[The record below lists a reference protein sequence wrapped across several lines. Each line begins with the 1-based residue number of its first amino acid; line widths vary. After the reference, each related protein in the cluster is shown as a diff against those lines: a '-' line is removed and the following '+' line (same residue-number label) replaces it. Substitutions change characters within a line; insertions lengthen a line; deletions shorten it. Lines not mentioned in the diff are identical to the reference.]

1 MTVNDIMN
9 VAESLKNTEATL
21 LPAQPEVDVPEE
33 GIPVLAGLKIRYE
46 DGGMWCGP
54 YVNAEG
60 KLRQFRFKSPSAA
73 TPGNWRII
81 PNDQP
86 AATTASAA
94 LPAVSAPSTA
104 PAPTSLRTRLQRF
117 IPCGATAKKQ
127 RKGTPC
133 MFSLI

>member
-1 MTVNDIMN
+1 MTVNDIMT

-33 GIPVLAGLKIRYE
+33 GIPVLAGLKKYFEIRYE

-94 LPAVSAPSTA
+94 AGCERIKHRTCTYLSSHSTPALYPMS
-104 PAPTSLRTRLQRF
+104 
-117 IPCGATAKKQ
+117 CDG
-127 RKGTPC
+127 
-133 MFSLI
+133 